1 MTKGWRLNF
10 KNISIPVQSVE
21 SSQQVKMGS
30 PVSDITVSVKQ
41 EPAEVEVKVE
51 AEDHLSKLKT
61 TLSKLFL
68 SIFLS

>member
-1 MTKGWRLNF
+1 MTKGWHLNF
-10 KNISIPVQSVE
+10 KNISIPDQSVE

-30 PVSDITVSVKQ
+30 PVADITVSVKQ

-51 AEDHLSKLKT
+51 AEDHLD
-61 TLSKLFL
+61 LSKLFL